1 LCIMAFG
8 KELYDHID
16 HKAWSNADAF
26 ATCLGGVFAFVGIFC
41 WDFVTLKLP
50 FGIY

>member
-1 LCIMAFG
+1 MAFG

-26 ATCLGGVFAFVGIFC
+26 ATCLGGVCAFIGIFC
-41 WDFVTLKLP
+41 WDFITTKLP
-50 FGIY
+50 FTVY